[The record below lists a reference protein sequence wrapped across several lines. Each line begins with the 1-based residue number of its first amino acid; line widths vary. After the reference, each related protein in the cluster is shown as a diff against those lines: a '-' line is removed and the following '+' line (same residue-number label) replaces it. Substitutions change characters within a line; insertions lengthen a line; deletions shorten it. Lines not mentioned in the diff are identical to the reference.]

1 MGAAGI
7 AGVRRGVLP
16 WARRGSRA
24 YAVASCHGR
33 RGDRTRTPWR
43 LAMGAVGT
51 AHVRRGVLP
60 WAPRGPT
67 ARVRRG
73 ALPWAPGGPHTY
85 AVAPCH
91 ERGGSLAARGALGN
105 GRRAFPGTREKT
117 EGLTPRHPSR
127 SLKSGD
133 RVANRGLE
141 GSPLYRGSARAGMPA
156 AGPPV
161 PERR

>member
-60 WAPRGPT
+60 WAPRGSHAYAVAPWRLAMGAVGT
-67 ARVRRG
+67 AHVRRG
-73 ALPWAPGGPHTY
+73 ALPRTRRVACRARRARQRAPRVPGDTRKDRRPNPATSL
-85 AVAPCH
+85 AIA
-91 ERGGSLAARGALGN
+91 EIGGSRG
-105 GRRAFPGTREKT
+105 
-117 EGLTPRHPSR
+117 
-127 SLKSGD
+127 KSGP
-133 RVANRGLE
+133 RRI
-141 GSPLYRGSARAGMPA
+141 
-156 AGPPV
+156 PP
-161 PERR
+161 